1 MEKVTGQRV
10 AALRIPEDLFIV
22 GEPFTRNELGA
33 MATHGLLRE
42 SIGGCFVESRFRYD
56 STARAQIAAFL
67 AGRHFGRTDIFCQ
80 QTAAWI
86 HGLLPH
92 VNTVCI
98 SSDLYHRPYRPGNG
112 LNFEFVQLPIDDED
126 VVNRKRVRLSSSL
139 RTVCDV
145 ACYDPLPIA
154 TSVFNQVQRLGDP
167 FLNLDAV
174 GESLAQLEASAPV
187 ARALR
192 LVQSYEARAA

>member
-1 MEKVTGQRV
+1 MDKVTGQRI

-33 MATHGLLRE
+33 MATQGLLRE
-42 SIGGCFVESRFRYD
+42 SIGGCFVETRFRYD

-67 AGRHFGRTDIFCQ
+67 AGRHYGKTEIFCQ

-92 VNTVCI
+92 VNAICI
-98 SSDLYHRPYRPGNG
+98 SSDSYHRPFRPANG
-112 LNFEFVQLPIDDED
+112 LSFEFVQLNIDECDA
-126 VVNRKRVRLSSSL
+126 VNRKRVKLTSSL

-154 TSVFNQVQRLGDP
+154 TTVFNQIQRLGDP
-167 FLNLDAV
+167 FLNLAAV
-174 GESLAQLEASAPV
+174 GEELATWHSSAPV
-187 ARALR
+187 HRALR